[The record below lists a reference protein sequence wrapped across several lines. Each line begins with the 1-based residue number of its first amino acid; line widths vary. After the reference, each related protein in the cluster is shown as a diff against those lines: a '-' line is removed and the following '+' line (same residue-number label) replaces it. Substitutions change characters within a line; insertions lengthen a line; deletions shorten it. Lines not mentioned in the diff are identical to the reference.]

1 MSTSHTGALESRASE
16 PPQPSH
22 KAPQV
27 GESLLP
33 RPLLIALLLAAN
45 GFLLAVTL
53 VLSRT
58 AQGMGLSP
66 VTYGFWMSV
75 GAGLLLALYA
85 GRHLLDMARPGMAK
99 YAAIS
104 GMLSLAA
111 PQLIMFTVLSHIGAG
126 LASLVYALPV
136 LLTFLFARMLGLEG
150 KNGFRMAG
158 ALVGTFGATLLLM
171 PSDGGLPMSALPWM
185 ALALLVPV
193 ILASGNIYRAVAW
206 PEGAKAPVLAT
217 GTVMTSL
224 VVFALASVPFGVS
237 LDFRGVDGVWPF
249 LAVQGFVT
257 AGQFLAYFALQR
269 VAPPV
274 IFSLIG
280 QVTLLFGLPMG
291 AMLLGESYSAT
302 TFVAVGL
309 MALGLV
315 GVVGGPLLK
324 ARLQK

>member
-1 MSTSHTGALESRASE
+1 MSTSHTGALKSRATRPLRPANSG
-16 PPQPSH
+16 
-22 KAPQV
+22 APTS
-27 GESLLP
+27 ESLLP

-45 GFLLAVTL
+45 GFLLATTL
-53 VLSRT
+53 ILSRT
-58 AQGMGLSP
+58 AQGMGLPP

-75 GAGLLLALYA
+75 GAVVLLGLYA
-85 GRHLLDMARPGMAK
+85 GRHLRDLTRPGMAK
-99 YAAIS
+99 YAGVS

-150 KNGFRMAG
+150 RNGFRMAG
-158 ALVGTFGATLLLM
+158 ALVGTLGATLLLM
-171 PSDGGLPMSALPWM
+171 PSEGGLPISALPWM

-217 GTVMTSL
+217 GTVITSL
-224 VVFALASVPFGVS
+224 IVFALASVPFGVS
-237 LDFRGVDGVWPF
+237 LDFTPVDGVWPY
-249 LAVQGFVT
+249 LAVQAFVT
-257 AGQFLAYFALQR
+257 AGQFIAYFALQR

-280 QVTLLFGLPMG
+280 QVTLVFGLPMG
-291 AMLLGESYSAT
+291 ALFLGESYSTT

-309 MALGLV
+309 MALGLI
-315 GVVGGPLLK
+315 GVVGGPMLK
-324 ARLQK
+324 ARFLN